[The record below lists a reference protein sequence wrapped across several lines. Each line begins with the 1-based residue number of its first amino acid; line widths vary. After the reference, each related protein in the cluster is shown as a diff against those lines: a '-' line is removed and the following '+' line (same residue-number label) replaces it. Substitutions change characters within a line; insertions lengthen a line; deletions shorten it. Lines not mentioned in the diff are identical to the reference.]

1 MRGVRLEGLK
11 IGDPLEKAIAIV
23 ALPSEGLALF
33 RRGLGLICLLD
44 ACLRL
49 PTAVFWLTDLGVLP
63 RSLYFRLFESSLS
76 WSVFSISGRPEFAI
90 FLLFLMAVLGALQ
103 VAGRS
108 NRSVRVGLWILAL
121 SVQNRNPGVL
131 EASDYLLRLLL
142 FWDMFLPQSFPSRGD
157 YVSAATVGLQL
168 QLSVA
173 AGSLAWHLT
182 EPDWRQAAAW
192 SLSSR
197 AFDLPWLWIVLKVFL
212 VLFAVAVWVRT
223 LRLVV
228 LVCAVPVLMAWG
240 VVGSPYL
247 PLTLLVATLA
257 LYAHP
262 KREAAPEV
270 GRASRPAAA
279 TILLV
284 SVLVV
289 AQLVPGLSE
298 SARYPSAALGLEQ
311 LWSQT
316 YPPKEELVVELLAR
330 GPGNED
336 ILWVVDVDS
345 DRRSRLWAQ
354 KLGADQTWASR
365 LTDAL
370 QYKLELQGMP
380 AVWMETSVVRTDQT
394 LGPGEL
400 QLLTDTPVRG
410 DTRGR
415 RQP

>member
-1 MRGVRLEGLK
+1 M
-11 IGDPLEKAIAIV
+11 EKAIAIV

-262 KREAAPEV
+262 KR
-270 GRASRPAAA
+270 SRH
-279 TILLV
+279 
-284 SVLVV
+284 
-289 AQLVPGLSE
+289 
-298 SARYPSAALGLEQ
+298 
-311 LWSQT
+311 
-316 YPPKEELVVELLAR
+316 
-330 GPGNED
+330 
-336 ILWVVDVDS
+336 
-345 DRRSRLWAQ
+345 
-354 KLGADQTWASR
+354 TWHAH
-365 LTDAL
+365 
-370 QYKLELQGMP
+370 
-380 AVWMETSVVRTDQT
+380 
-394 LGPGEL
+394 
-400 QLLTDTPVRG
+400 
-410 DTRGR
+410 
-415 RQP
+415 